1 MLILIQRCADNV
13 SRFVWFVA
21 KFFFPRKENCAN
33 KLLLWTNCM
42 INRRYVPSNFS
53 KYYFFPYFTFRKL
66 KCRMYLA
73 NNLEMWR
80 LSRWNQLGTFT
91 VRSNYFLA
99 SLITSKSN
107 DINSPKK
114 RVWHLINY
122 SYQLSPLTRGVG
134 SRSTF
139 ITSCSICA
147 ACTEQKK
154 GGFVRKNE
162 RKKKKKQE
170 RDAIFLNFTQLTPI
184 CKFNI
189 WSLGKFS
196 NYQLFPKVPRASISF
211 SLPFLYGSDNLLPSW
226 TRKCIVRAL
235 SFKEWEARVY
245 GDSVT
250 RSGKWRPAVLDPPP
264 SFIRPPHHTLLAFCI
279 CQSATP

>member
-1 MLILIQRCADNV
+1 MEIILLKSA
-13 SRFVWFVA
+13 
-21 KFFFPRKENCAN
+21 
-33 KLLLWTNCM
+33 
-42 INRRYVPSNFS
+42 RYVH
-53 KYYFFPYFTFRKL
+53 
-66 KCRMYLA
+66 
-73 NNLEMWR
+73 
-80 LSRWNQLGTFT
+80 
-91 VRSNYFLA
+91 RSNYFLA

-147 ACTEQKK
+147 AYTEQKK
-154 GGFVRKNE
+154 GDSLEKNE

-170 RDAIFLNFTQLTPI
+170 REPFVLELYFLILSNWLQLKVFKLSIVSKGSTS
-184 CKFNI
+184 FN
-189 WSLGKFS
+189 LFS
-196 NYQLFPKVPRASISF
+196 SSVPVRD
-211 SLPFLYGSDNLLPSW
+211 SDNLLPSW
-226 TRKCIVRAL
+226 TRKCIVHAL

-250 RSGKWRPAVLDPPP
+250 RSGKWRPAVLDPSP

>member
-1 MLILIQRCADNV
+1 MEIIPLKSA
-13 SRFVWFVA
+13 
-21 KFFFPRKENCAN
+21 
-33 KLLLWTNCM
+33 
-42 INRRYVPSNFS
+42 RYV
-53 KYYFFPYFTFRKL
+53 Y
-66 KCRMYLA
+66 
-73 NNLEMWR
+73 
-80 LSRWNQLGTFT
+80 
-91 VRSNYFLA
+91 RSNYFLA

-196 NYQLFPKVPRASISF
+196 HYQLFPKVPRASISF